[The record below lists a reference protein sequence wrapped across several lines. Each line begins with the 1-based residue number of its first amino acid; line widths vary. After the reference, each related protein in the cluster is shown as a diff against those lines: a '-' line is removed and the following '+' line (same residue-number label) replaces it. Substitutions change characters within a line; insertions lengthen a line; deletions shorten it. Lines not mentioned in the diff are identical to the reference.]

1 MKKLLNGHFTF
12 TFLSEFGKKKMQ
24 LLQSFVCNCV
34 NFSNM
39 NFLRSKLSEVVFR
52 SKVSG
57 VNLLKSKRV
66 DCLFFD

>member
-1 MKKLLNGHFTF
+1 MKKLLNGHFNF

-39 NFLRSKLSEVVFR
+39 NFLRSKLSEVIFR

-57 VNLLKSKRV
+57 VNLLKSKGV

>member
-12 TFLSEFGKKKMQ
+12 TFLSEFGKKQMQ

-39 NFLRSKLSEVVFR
+39 NFLRSKLSEVIFR

-57 VNLLKSKRV
+57 VNLLKSKGV